1 MCETIIDEP
10 IRQVATCSLSAWK
23 IRIVESAIGSLSLRI
38 VDMLPLYIVATI
50 LEWDHT
56 QPECSI
62 NLHPFSPLNS
72 RDICLHNVGG
82 LHLESSRLRNHTGN
96 EPVTINYQWMF
107 VGEWTTPDLR
117 CQQKQEIDARSIHVL
132 VVLKWLRTMNLAI
145 EGAEMSRYNKISI
158 DKTIASQTCEG

>member
-1 MCETIIDEP
+1 
-10 IRQVATCSLSAWK
+10 
-23 IRIVESAIGSLSLRI
+23 
-38 VDMLPLYIVATI
+38 
-50 LEWDHT
+50 
-56 QPECSI
+56 
-62 NLHPFSPLNS
+62 
-72 RDICLHNVGG
+72 
-82 LHLESSRLRNHTGN
+82 
-96 EPVTINYQWMF
+96 MF